1 VLRIERANGTDVTGV
16 ESLLAAAGLPLDGAA
31 EALALGIVARDGD
44 ALVGAAA
51 VERYAAAGL
60 LRSVVVRK
68 DMRGAGVGRA
78 VVEAAEDLARREGVQ
93 DLYLLTET
101 AVDWFQRFGYSVV
114 DRAVAALAVGRS
126 VEFATV
132 CGERGVAMR
141 KGLWIHG

>member
-1 VLRIERANGTDVTGV
+1 VLQIERADGTDVTAV
-16 ESLLAAAGLPLDGAA
+16 ESLLAAADLPLDGAA
-31 EALALGIVARDGD
+31 EALAIGVVARDGD

-51 VERYAAAGL
+51 VERYGAAGL
-60 LRSVVVRK
+60 LRSVVVRE

-101 AVDWFQRFGYSVV
+101 AVDWFPRFGYSVV

-126 VEFATV
+126 IEFTTV
-132 CGERGVAMR
+132 CRERGVAMR
-141 KGLWIHG
+141 KGLGIHG